1 MNSAGS
7 REAESDLTVDKEY
20 VMFDRER
27 QKLNDCGLCVCTRE
41 IRRCNSGQSILY
53 VCVGGIVTLAYPGR
67 YDKVP

>member
-53 VCVGGIVTLAYPGR
+53 VCVCGGGGYSDIS
-67 YDKVP
+67 VPR